1 MEKLML
7 EQLSDSISFPSL
19 YYYSLKDLVLIESLH
34 GPNLKKLFKFC
45 GKKFPIRTTCYI
57 GIEMISRLEEF
68 HSKGFIHRD
77 IKPSNF
83 VWGKF
88 SGNNNELKDHIF
100 LIDYDLSYKFKSE
113 LNSHISFQIED
124 SIVGNITYK
133 SINASA
139 FVNQTRRDD
148 LESVIYCLLY
158 FINGFLPWDENNI
171 NSAYRRLNKKIL
183 KKGFVSD
190 EENDY
195 LISKERIIYEYK
207 KCIPVKILCNELPTE
222 FELLILYVRNLKYDE
237 VPNYQIMKDLLKR
250 IIINN
255 NQKCEEGEFK
265 FIWQKK
271 FVDILKEKNKIKK
284 KKLAE
289 LKSELFEGFNID
301 MEKFIKNLKKTETF
315 NFESLKSSSY

>member
-1 MEKLML
+1 
-7 EQLSDSISFPSL
+7 
-19 YYYSLKDLVLIESLH
+19 
-34 GPNLKKLFKFC
+34 
-45 GKKFPIRTTCYI
+45 
-57 GIEMISRLEEF
+57 MISRLEEF

-158 FINGFLPWDENNI
+158 FINGF
-171 NSAYRRLNKKIL
+171 
-183 KKGFVSD
+183 
-190 EENDY
+190 Y
-195 LISKERIIYEYK
+195 L
-207 KCIPVKILCNELPTE
+207 
-222 FELLILYVRNLKYDE
+222 
-237 VPNYQIMKDLLKR
+237 
-250 IIINN
+250 
-255 NQKCEEGEFK
+255 
-265 FIWQKK
+265 
-271 FVDILKEKNKIKK
+271 
-284 KKLAE
+284 
-289 LKSELFEGFNID
+289 
-301 MEKFIKNLKKTETF
+301 
-315 NFESLKSSSY
+315 